1 MEEQMRIRMKYIVL
15 LLLLSVIITSL
26 VGCSST
32 NLNTNATEQ
41 KEKSTTSQK
50 TDIASNTTEQDIK
63 TEEEKDNSLES
74 ENEID
79 AKAIDWNAPSNGT
92 YPTVK
97 DSESIWIDVSVDEQK
112 VYIKNQEDTL
122 YTMTASTGLDTSSDN
137 STPKGTYYIEPERG
151 EWFFSSG
158 YQQGAQYWVSW
169 KNHGEFLFHS
179 VPMDENQQVIESEAK
194 KLGEK
199 ASHGCIRL
207 TVSDAK
213 WIYDHIKTNTK
224 VVIRS

>member
-1 MEEQMRIRMKYIVL
+1 MKNASKYSFFL
-15 LLLLSVIITSL
+15 LLLIIVASL
-26 VGCSST
+26 VGCSS
-32 NLNTNATEQ
+32 NSLIANTSE
-41 KEKSTTSQK
+41 KEKNTPDNEK
-50 TDIASNTTEQDIK
+50 TVLDDKESKEIIK
-63 TEEEKDNSLES
+63 EKTADQADEEKEAVRK
-74 ENEID
+74 E
-79 AKAIDWNAPSNGT
+79 IDWNNPSNGT
-92 YPTVK
+92 YPDIK
-97 DSESIWIDVSVDEQK
+97 NAQSLWIDVSVDDQK
-112 VYIKNQEDTL
+112 VYIKNENTIL
-122 YTMTASTGLDTSSDN
+122 YTMVASTGLDTNPDN

-158 YQQGAQYWVSW
+158 YKEGAEYWVSW

-179 VPMDENQQVIESEAK
+179 VPMDENKQVIKAEAE

-213 WIYDHIKTNTK
+213 WIYDNIQTNTK